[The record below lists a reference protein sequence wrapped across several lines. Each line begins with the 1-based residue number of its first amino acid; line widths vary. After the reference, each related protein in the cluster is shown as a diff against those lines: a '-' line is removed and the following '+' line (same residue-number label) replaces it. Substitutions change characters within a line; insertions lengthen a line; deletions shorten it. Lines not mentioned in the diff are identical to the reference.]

1 MRLSDDFEESRKSS
15 NMYVTTVLVVTLFI
29 VLLIT
34 AVLFFNRDKGK
45 SGLQA
50 AENKESQESVASGV
64 IYPEAGELISEDK
77 LRPDDLDFWDKYPE
91 ESEAP
96 VSTKPVES
104 VEIEVVEND
113 PSTDGHHTLIVNEKG
128 EEEWLLIS
136 PYLPKHEYDFTN
148 LVSKSGL
155 MKYYEDGRLTSYVGV
170 DLSKNQDYVDF
181 GKVKKAG
188 IEFAMIRLGSRG
200 YGTGQLTLD
209 EYFVDNVRRADAA
222 GIKVGIYFF
231 SQAISTEEAVEEAN
245 MVLEQIAE
253 MSIDYPIAFDMKKI
267 SNDSA
272 RTDKLTKSERTKI
285 AKAFLD
291 TIKAA
296 GYKAILYG
304 NKEWLLK
311 EIDYSKLTDVD
322 VWLSQDK
329 DIPDY
334 PYRFTMW
341 QYETQAVVDGIS
353 GYVNLD
359 ISFIDYSEK

>member
-1 MRLSDDFEESRKSS
+1 MRLTNDFEDNRKSGS
-15 NMYVTTVLVVTLFI
+15 LYVTTILVVTLFM
-29 VLLIT
+29 VLLIA
-34 AVLFFNRDKGK
+34 AVLFFNREKKDTH
-45 SGLQA
+45 SGQVS
-50 AENKESQESVASGV
+50 ESTEMITDLPEV
-64 IYPEAGELISEDK
+64 IYPEADELVSDSK
-77 LRPDDLDFWDKYPE
+77 LSPDDLDFWDKYPE
-91 ESEAP
+91 KSEATSIEA
-96 VSTKPVES
+96 VKETEEES
-104 VEIEVVEND
+104 SQEED
-113 PSTDGHHTLIVNEKG
+113 PSKDGRHTLVVDATGK
-128 EEEWLLIS
+128 EEWLLIS

-155 MKYYEDGRLTSYVGV
+155 MKYYLDGKLASYVGV

-181 GKVKKAG
+181 SKVKKAG

-209 EYFVDNVRRADAA
+209 EYFVDNARRAEDA
-222 GIKVGIYFF
+222 GIKIGIYFF
-231 SQAISTEEAVEEAN
+231 SQAISAEEALEEAN
-245 MVLEQIAE
+245 LVLENIADIPVE
-253 MSIDYPIAFDMKKI
+253 YPIAFDMEKI
-267 SNDSA
+267 ANDTA
-272 RTDKLTKSERTKI
+272 RTDSLTKSEKTKI
-285 AKAFLD
+285 AKTFLD
-291 TIKAA
+291 AIKNA

-304 NKEWLLK
+304 DKEWLLK

-322 VWLSQDK
+322 VWLAQDK